1 MSIFKILFI
10 ATIVGIAATIGF
22 ALHEHVHSERWHVKT
37 LSDGY
42 ITNDQPIPTT
52 IEEQRSLP
60 DPKVDESVGR
70 LNCERT
76 KFILD
81 ANLVAVTKEFDGD
94 YHLVLEDP
102 KTHARIIAEIP
113 DTDNQAPSA
122 YHTAFA
128 AARAEV
134 DSLTGKPGIFSQII
148 GRKPKHPTHIRVTGI
163 GFFDEGHLIPQSGV
177 AINDREIHPVLA
189 ITVE

>member
-1 MSIFKILFI
+1 MTLFKILFI
-10 ATIVGIAATIGF
+10 ATIIGVAATIGF
-22 ALHEHVHSERWHVKT
+22 ALHEHVHSERWQVKT

-42 ITNDQPIPTT
+42 IPNDQPITTT
-52 IEEQRSLP
+52 IEEQRILP
-60 DPKVDESVGR
+60 NPTVDESVGR

-76 KFILD
+76 KYTLD
-81 ANLVAVTKEFDGD
+81 ANLIAVKKEFDGD

-113 DTDNQAPSA
+113 DTNNQASSA
-122 YHTAFA
+122 YHKAFS

-134 DSLTGKPGIFSQII
+134 DSITGKPGIFSQII
-148 GRKPKHPTHIRVTGI
+148 GRKPKHPTRVRVTGV

-189 ITVE
+189 IAVE